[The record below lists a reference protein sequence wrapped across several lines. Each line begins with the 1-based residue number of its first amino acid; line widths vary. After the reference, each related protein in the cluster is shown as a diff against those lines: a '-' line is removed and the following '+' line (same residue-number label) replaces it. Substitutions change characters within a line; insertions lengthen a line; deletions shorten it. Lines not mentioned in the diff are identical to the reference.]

1 MKEVKFISHDCANDN
16 IALARR
22 TFKLKFI
29 KTCGVIGLVEAALL
43 FSLINM
49 EKSVKNIVIMGGLMV
64 LGLGVIGLVLSTQK
78 KSEEYFK
85 KYDKRE
91 YISFTFNDTKITGES
106 KFSDSED
113 IVSKDYDYRLV
124 RSFKED
130 GERIYLKVSDTAS
143 LVFNKTNSSEEDV
156 KILKEIL
163 RSKGIR
169 VD

>member
-1 MKEVKFISHDCANDN
+1 MKEVKFISRDCANDN

-29 KTCGVIGLVEAALL
+29 KTCVVIGLVEAALL

-64 LGLGVIGLVLSTQK
+64 LGLGVIGVVLSTQK

-91 YISFTFNDTKITGES
+91 YISFTFNETKITEVF
-106 KFSDSED
+106 KFNYSED
-113 IVSKDYDYRLV
+113 KVSKDYDYRLV

-143 LVFNKTNSSEEDV
+143 LVVNKTNSSEEDV

-163 RSKGIR
+163 RSKGSR